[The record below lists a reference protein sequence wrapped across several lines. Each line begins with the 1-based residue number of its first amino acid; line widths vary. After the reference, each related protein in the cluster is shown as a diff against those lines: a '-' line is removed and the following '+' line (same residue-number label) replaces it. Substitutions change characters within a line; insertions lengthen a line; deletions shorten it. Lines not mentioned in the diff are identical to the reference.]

1 MIREGR
7 NSPSTTIRNTPNEAT
22 VARIIGVSSP
32 PNPRHEPSESAVG
45 SGTRRCSR
53 SEAPV
58 SVFPARRLSIS
69 LGAADS
75 QRLRAGTGL
84 LAIRQAR
91 SEEQDKEGASVN
103 SAGGCR
109 RTRSGPALASE
120 RTHPLLDACAPS
132 LSFGPTRG
140 CYWPPR
146 IFALTARKQSQ
157 PGYEGAPRP
166 KQSRPT

>member
-91 SEEQDKEGASVN
+91 SKTERGRLSIPP
-103 SAGGCR
+103 GGCR